1 MPLLP
6 DPRPRAASPADHPL
20 AARLD
25 AVLAANDAGDGGRAE
40 AGLAKLLRRMLASGE
55 DPAVDALIGRVG
67 DPAARVLIRAL
78 DTAIHGGD
86 EDAPGSLVARV
97 FLLPVVF
104 ITAGRAP
111 AEVSGALP
119 DAAHLAGLMRRAGA
133 LGPVEN
139 FGLGNA
145 LAGID
150 AARALSPVALHRF
163 AHDIGNAGAAELL
176 APEPIALTSADETAH
191 LRFLAGVSL
200 TAADA
205 PTVLETAGTV
215 GRWGIAVSQAMHE
228 QLAVEGL
235 SLLALPRAPMPWFRA
250 LAEGAFARE
259 EIAFNLFATNALRR
273 IRAETGEPDIV
284 VTSRDDGTVRVDMTS
299 PFDAQLH
306 HAHAWK
312 LGPADDIAR
321 VEVAI
326 LDLLRDCRAERVET
340 RPDVLPAGELPVPG
354 VTGVGIR
361 H

>member
-6 DPRPRAASPADHPL
+6 DPRPHAAAPAEHPL

-25 AVLAANDAGDGGRAE
+25 AVMAATDAGDGGRAE
-40 AGLAKLLRRMLASGE
+40 AGLAKLLRRMLAVGE
-55 DPAVDALIGRVG
+55 DPAVDALAGRVA
-67 DPAARVLIRAL
+67 DPAARILFRTL
-78 DTAIHGGD
+78 DAAIHGGE

-97 FLLPVVF
+97 FLLPIVF
-104 ITAGRAP
+104 VTAGRAP
-111 AEVSGALP
+111 AEVAGALP
-119 DAAHLAGLMRRAGA
+119 DAPHLAGLMRRAGA
-133 LGPVEN
+133 LGQVEN

-145 LAGID
+145 LGSLD
-150 AARALSPVALHRF
+150 AARALSPVQLHRF
-163 AHDIGNAGAAELL
+163 AHDLGHAGAAELL
-176 APEPIALTSADETAH
+176 PPAPIAVTTADESAH

-205 PTVLETAGTV
+205 PTFLETAGTV

-259 EIAFNLFATNALRR
+259 EIAFNLFATAALRR
-273 IRAETGEPDIV
+273 IRGETGEPDIV
-284 VTSRDDGTVRVDMTS
+284 VTSRDDGTVRVDITS
-299 PFDAQLH
+299 PFDPQLH

-321 VEVAI
+321 IEASIV
-326 LDLLRDCRAERVET
+326 DLLRDCRAERIET
-340 RPDVLPAGELPVPG
+340 GPDVLPASALPVPG
-354 VTGVGIR
+354 ATGLPKQ
-361 H
+361 